1 MLSKDA
7 DIIELLKVMAGDNQN
22 DIGPR
27 LASCVVYKGKIVSFG
42 LNKRKSHPFQLLY
55 GKNKDSWFLHAEIE
69 AIHKA
74 TKRLTAAEFT
84 KSSLYVA
91 RVKFESSSSRTFIN
105 GLAKPCVGCARCIAT
120 FGFKRVVYTN
130 EKSFDII
137 ET

>member
-1 MLSKDA
+1 VLSKDA
-7 DIIELLKVMAGDNQN
+7 DIIELLKVMAGDNEN

-27 LASCVVYKGKIVSFG
+27 LASCVVYKGKIVAFG

-55 GKNKDSWFLHAEIE
+55 GKNKDSWFLHDEID

-74 TKRLTAAEFT
+74 TKKLSAYEFT

-91 RVKFESSSSRTFIN
+91 RVKFESSSSRNFIN